1 MTQAKKR
8 KRDQKFKTA
17 ASSAPPKK
25 AHKPNVWQDWSP
37 ITYEN
42 AAYEEYYTR
51 QAVCPPEE
59 WPKLLASLR
68 TPLPQAVRV
77 NSLAPTQAGLVAA
90 LRELAGQSSAVAPRN
105 LPWVP
110 GECAWQWDGLDRR
123 AIKKGPSDRVKALKA
138 FLIEEEKQGGLSR
151 QETVSMIPVEFLGV
165 KPGHIVMD
173 MCAAPGSKTGQLVER
188 LAGQGLV
195 VANDVDWKR
204 ANLLAHQV
212 HRFGSPCV
220 AVTHL
225 DASFTPYFWTD
236 GAQLRFDRILCD
248 VLCTG
253 DGTMRKAPEIWK
265 SWVPHNGCLLHE
277 KQCAIVCRGLELLA
291 PGGQLVYS
299 TCSFNPV
306 EDEAVVATAL
316 LRMDGA
322 AELIAPP
329 DLPGLNGEEGITK
342 WVVQGKVKG
351 KFYESFEEAS
361 SDAAFADEIPK
372 VAASMF
378 VPTGD
383 QAETVIAQLHHCRRF
398 LPHRM
403 NTGGFFCA
411 VFRKTAEAPSR
422 KAHGRRAQEEEEA
435 NRGEDEKG
443 DGQKEL
449 LRAVTKDVTPLPAPE
464 FEELRAFFGLAPS
477 VQPAQLIA
485 RDSMDGKL
493 FLLTPDAARFAAARA
508 RCALRVVHL
517 GTHVFTRCEDFTNMP
532 PWRIAQHGAASLMT
546 HCSRRVVRVSADA
559 MKAVLE
565 LREVALD
572 DLKLTAADR
581 ELVSRDGRIEPG
593 PAFLSLPE
601 HRMAVAVLL
610 HEAVVQ
616 VEKGPLEHLRSVVNP
631 RQIVQ
636 DGDEADENEEEND
649 EGDEGEEVEQAA
661 DGEEGGKT
669 PA

>member
-17 ASSAPPKK
+17 GAAPAKK
-25 AHKPNVWQDWSP
+25 VHKPNVWQDWTP

-42 AAYEEYYTR
+42 AAYEEYYKR
-51 QAVCPPEE
+51 QGVCPTDE
-59 WPKLLASLR
+59 WPELLASLK

-90 LRELAGQSSAVAPRN
+90 LRELATQSSAVAPRH
-105 LPWVP
+105 LPWYP

-123 AIKKGPSDRVKALKA
+123 AIKKGPSERVKALKA
-138 FLIEEEKQGGLSR
+138 FLVEEEKQGGLSR
-151 QETVSMIPVEFLGV
+151 QETVSMIPVELLGV
-165 KPGHIVMD
+165 KPGHIVLD
-173 MCAAPGSKTGQLVER
+173 MCAAPGSKTGQIVER

-212 HRFGSPCV
+212 HRFGSPCI
-220 AVTHL
+220 AVTHM

-322 AELIAPP
+322 AELVAPP
-329 DLPGLNGEEGITK
+329 DLPGLRGADGITK
-342 WVVQGKVKG
+342 WVVQGKVNG

-361 SDAAFADEIPK
+361 GDSAFADEIPK

-378 VPTGD
+378 VPTGER
-383 QAETVIAQLHHCRRF
+383 AEAVLAQLHRCRRF

-411 VFRKTAEAPSR
+411 IFRKTAEAPSK

-435 NRGEDEKG
+435 NKGEDARG

-449 LRAVTKDVTPLPAPE
+449 LRGVTKDVTPLATPE
-464 FEELRAFFGLAPS
+464 FDRLHAFFGLAKS
-477 VQPAQLIA
+477 VEPAQLIA
-485 RDSMDGKL
+485 RDSIEGKL

-532 PWRIAQHGAASLMT
+532 PWRIAQQGAASLMPL
-546 HCSRRVVRVSADA
+546 CSRRVLRVSADA
-559 MKAVLE
+559 MKALLE
-565 LREVALD
+565 FREVSLED
-572 DLKLTAADR
+572 MKISTTER

-593 PAFLSLPE
+593 PAFLHLPE
-601 HRMAVAVLL
+601 HSMVVAVLL

-616 VEKGPLEHLRSVVNP
+616 VEKGQLEHLRSVLNP
-631 RQIVQ
+631 RSIVLPPYNSDEAEEDKEDA
-636 DGDEADENEEEND
+636 DGDEEGDAEDEEE
-649 EGDEGEEVEQAA
+649 EAELVAA
-661 DGEEGGKT
+661 
-669 PA
+669 A